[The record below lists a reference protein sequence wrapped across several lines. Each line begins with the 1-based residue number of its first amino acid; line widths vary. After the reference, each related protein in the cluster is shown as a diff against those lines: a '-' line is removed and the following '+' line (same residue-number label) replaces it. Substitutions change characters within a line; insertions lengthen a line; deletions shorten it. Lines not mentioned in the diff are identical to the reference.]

1 MNDDDVTQWVGGM
14 AQGDEQAA
22 QRIWERYYAQLLPM
36 ARRKLGGRR
45 RIVDE
50 EDAVLSAFHSFCR
63 GLDAGR
69 FPRLNDRHDLWK
81 VLLSLTA
88 RKAALYNRR
97 ENAEKRGGGKVRGAS
112 VFSANGSAEHLGEI
126 GAVLGTEPT
135 PEFAALVSDECG
147 QLLDELDDESQ
158 RQIAILKLE
167 GYTNQEISERLDM
180 GLRTVERKLTLI
192 RGKWAKQAD
201 L

>member
-1 MNDDDVTQWVGGM
+1 MRDDDVTQWVGGM

-22 QRIWERYYAQLLPM
+22 QKVWQRYYAQLLPM
-36 ARRKLGGRR
+36 ARRKLGSRR
-45 RIVDE
+45 SIVDE

-69 FPRLNDRHDLWK
+69 FPRLKDRHDLWK
-81 VLLSLTA
+81 VLLTLTA
-88 RKAALYNRR
+88 RKAALYLRR
-97 ENAEKRGGGKVRGAS
+97 EHAEKRGGGKVRGAS
-112 VFSANGSAEHLGEI
+112 VLLANESAPDFGEI

-135 PEFAALVSDECG
+135 PEVAALVSDECG

-158 RQIAILKLE
+158 RQIALLKLE

-192 RGKWAKQAD
+192 RGRWMKQVES
-201 L
+201 